1 MGVDLLHVLAS
12 GDIHRLPQVRAVTD
26 VQLAEHIIRSDR
38 EYGKVRVLIAR
49 HAATDQQL
57 REAGS
62 LGYVDR
68 TGVQPRHIPQGFH
81 PARPIDDRLGVV
93 EHDVGGLDQYR
104 HVLVGTL
111 PHHVGTVL
119 YTGILIGVRD
129 DRHVGRRGHAR
140 PFPGRIETQG
150 REIREETARRILT
163 VYIKEAVIRPPL
175 TVLDTGAL
183 GGVQV
188 RPVALLYQ
196 RVDILE
202 TAVGVVDRLAPFV
215 RLLAVQHGHD
225 QVVREQS
232 TGTDILV
239 HRLDLGRETFLKVV
253 PQHATFT
260 VPDV

>member
-1 MGVDLLHVLAS
+1 MRVAEIQLGEDTGGRQHHGGDGRALGVDLLHVLAS

-26 VQLAEHIIRSDR
+26 VQLAEHVVSTHGQ
-38 EYGKVRVLIAR
+38 YGQVVVVIAR

-81 PARPIDDRLGVV
+81 PARPIDDRLGVIK
-93 EHDVGGLDQYR
+93 HDVGGLDQYR

-111 PHHVGTVL
+111 PHHIGPVL

-150 REIREETARRILT
+150 REIREETARRILYCL
-163 VYIKEAVIRPPL
+163 YIKEAVIRPPL
-175 TVLDTGAL
+175 PVLDTGAL

-188 RPVALLYQ
+188 RPKASSISGSIYLKRPSAL
-196 RVDILE
+196 
-202 TAVGVVDRLAPFV
+202 
-215 RLLAVQHGHD
+215 
-225 QVVREQS
+225 
-232 TGTDILV
+232 
-239 HRLDLGRETFLKVV
+239 
-253 PQHATFT
+253 
-260 VPDV
+260 